1 LIITSACSVA
11 TSGTRKEKTCSCMKS
26 LLARAQSG
34 YTRAVILTTV
44 CSVTAIGTRK
54 ERPCSTSRVFSIMLS
69 SCCAST
75 SSFRDSLP
83 STIQHG
89 RGKCFHNLVLFHLI
103 TSDVLFL
110 HPFIRFT
117 QSFCSVV
124 SWPFASF
131 IQCVACR
138 VCLIVFISSTM
149 RFSRYGLGAS
159 SPLITT
165 PQCQS

>member
-11 TSGTRKEKTCSCMKS
+11 TSGTRKEKACSCMKS

-103 TSDVLFL
+103 TSDVLFYIHL
-110 HPFIRFT
+110 SVLLNHSA
-117 QSFCSVV
+117 QSFHGRSLHSFNVSRVV
-124 SWPFASF
+124 F
-131 IQCVACR
+131 V
-138 VCLIVFISSTM
+138 
-149 RFSRYGLGAS
+149 
-159 SPLITT
+159 
-165 PQCQS
+165 